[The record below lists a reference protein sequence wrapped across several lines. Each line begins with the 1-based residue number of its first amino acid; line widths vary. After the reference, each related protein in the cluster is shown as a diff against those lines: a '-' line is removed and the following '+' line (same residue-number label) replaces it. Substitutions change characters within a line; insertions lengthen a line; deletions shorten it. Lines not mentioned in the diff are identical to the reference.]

1 MSAVVVAERFLWFVP
16 AFLQAVMAI
25 LMLRRKLYRELPL
38 FFVYLLFKV
47 FLNCMLWLFRH
58 QMPHY
63 FYIYWIGEAIGSLL
77 TLAVIYE
84 IFATVVKRYETI
96 HRTGS
101 LLYRWAAVCL
111 LVVAT
116 ITAARAPGF
125 DPNHMIEGILVLE
138 RGIRI
143 VQAGLL
149 LVLFMFASYLGLSWR
164 SYVFGIALG
173 YGIYASAELI
183 LVAVRAHIGADA
195 DQLYRWVKMVA
206 FDCTTVLWTVYMLLP
221 QAKPETIR
229 SVPKTEAAVWDRALM
244 EYLRR

>member
-1 MSAVVVAERFLWFVP
+1 MSAVVAAERILWFVP
-16 AFLQAVMAI
+16 AFLQAAMAI

-47 FLNCMLWLFRH
+47 LLNCLLWLFRH

-63 FYIYWIGEAIGSLL
+63 FYIYWVGEAIGSVL

-84 IFATVVKRYETI
+84 IFTTVVKRYETI

-111 LVVAT
+111 LVAAT
-116 ITAARAPGF
+116 VTAARAPGF
-125 DPNHMIEGILVLE
+125 DPTQMIEGILVLE

-149 LVLFMFASYLGLSWR
+149 LVLFLFASYLGLSWR

-173 YGIYASAELI
+173 FGMYASAELI
-183 LVAVRAHIGADA
+183 LVAVRAHIGAEA
-195 DQLYRWVKMVA
+195 DQLYRWVKVVA
-206 FDCTTVLWTVYMLLP
+206 FDSTTIIWTIYMLQP
-221 QAKPETIR
+221 QAKPET
-229 SVPKTEAAVWDRALM
+229 VKALPKSEAAVWDQALM